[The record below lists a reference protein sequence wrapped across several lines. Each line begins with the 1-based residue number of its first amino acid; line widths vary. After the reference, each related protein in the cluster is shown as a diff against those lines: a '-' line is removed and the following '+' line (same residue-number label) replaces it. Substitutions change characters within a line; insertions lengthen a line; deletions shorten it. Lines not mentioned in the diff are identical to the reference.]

1 MKPASCCAGLV
12 KRRCGNGRLEAEVSE
27 IRDRRAVE
35 RYMMLDVS
43 IDAYR

>member
-1 MKPASCCAGLV
+1 LV
-12 KRRCGNGRLEAEVSE
+12 KRRCGDGRLEAEVRE
-27 IRDRRAVE
+27 MRDRRAVE